1 VPMLDGLAITSR
13 TAGNRVVERAVLR
26 CRLSVS
32 HGRTLS
38 EPLTECKIFPPMV
51 CHMVAVGE
59 TTGTLDSLLKRVADF
74 FEEEVDDA
82 VANLTALM
90 EPAIMIVLG
99 IILGGLVISMYLPIF
114 QLGSLVE

>member
-1 VPMLDGLAITSR
+1 
-13 TAGNRVVERAVLR
+13 
-26 CRLSVS
+26 
-32 HGRTLS
+32 
-38 EPLTECKIFPPMV
+38 
-51 CHMVAVGE
+51 
-59 TTGTLDSLLKRVADF
+59 
-74 FEEEVDDA
+74 